1 MNIESTA
8 ALEDEACYSQQAKCL
23 QPVKGVNWN
32 AANLVIAQDAGRQ
45 KT

>member
-8 ALEDEACYSQQAKCL
+8 ALEDEAWYSQQAKSL
-23 QPVKGVNWN
+23 EPVKGMNWN
-32 AANLVIAQDAGRQ
+32 TANLVITQDAGRQ